1 MMVWLLFIIGL
12 MGLFFYNK
20 IGSIISIGDLPTTEI
35 IEPSLPH
42 GCFFRFFLKKFT
54 SKFTLFS
61 PYCFRDFK
69 ANSPTAIGTT
79 LEVLT

>member
-1 MMVWLLFIIGL
+1 
-12 MGLFFYNK
+12 MGAFF
-20 IGSIISIGDLPTTEI
+20 L
-35 IEPSLPH
+35 
-42 GCFFRFFLKKFT
+42 RFFKKFT

-61 PYCFRDFK
+61 PYCFKDFK

>member
-1 MMVWLLFIIGL
+1 MPQNVNQYDYINISKHSRVYL
-12 MGLFFYNK
+12 MGAFL
-20 IGSIISIGDLPTTEI
+20 
-35 IEPSLPH
+35 
-42 GCFFRFFLKKFT
+42 CFLKKFT

-61 PYCFRDFK
+61 PYCFRDCK